1 MRYGRRVVL
10 VEAEERGGA
19 GRSPAVMAAVGFLGG
34 LVLGAALYA
43 QQAHQHAGALFS
55 RAPVRRYL
63 ALGYLRGQPSVD
75 TVRLL
80 RDYLDWEKSPRLRR
94 RAQEVL
100 RDVEADLA

>member
-1 MRYGRRVVL
+1 MAPRRVV
-10 VEAEERGGA
+10 VIEA
-19 GRSPAVMAAVGFLGG
+19 GRDGGRSAVALAAAGFVGG
-34 LVLGAALYA
+34 LVIGAVLYS

-55 RAPVRRYL
+55 RYPVRRYL

-80 RDYLDWEKSPRLRR
+80 SDYLDWEKLPVLRR

-100 RDVEADLA
+100 RCVEDDLA